1 MAQWIEDLYECDYY
15 RHINILRFGDYSSYN
30 HSKIRKFPEESDIV
44 SLIGVRS
51 KSIDVFILLKE
62 GKFDNISEDTLFIQ
76 TNDFKRLVLSDRY
89 NDVFYKGDINS
100 INNYYAFELLG
111 EYKLISVEL
120 LRFIEDT
127 KEYIENNWRKK
138 NEDRKD

>member
-1 MAQWIEDLYECDYY
+1 MAQWIENLYECDYY

-30 HSKIRKFPEESDIV
+30 HNKIRKFPEESDIV

-51 KSIDVFILLKE
+51 ESIDVFILLKE
-62 GKFDNISEDTLFIQ
+62 GKFDNIPEDTLFIQ
-76 TNDFKRLVLSDRY
+76 TSDFKRLVLSDRY
-89 NDVFYKGDINS
+89 NDVFYKGNINS

>member
-1 MAQWIEDLYECDYY
+1 M
-15 RHINILRFGDYSSYN
+15 
-30 HSKIRKFPEESDIV
+30 
-44 SLIGVRS
+44 
-51 KSIDVFILLKE
+51 FILLKE
-62 GKFDNISEDTLFIQ
+62 GKFDNIPEDTLFIQ

-89 NDVFYKGDINS
+89 NDVFYKGNINS